1 MSFVVI
7 EGPNGA
13 GKTSLIKK
21 MTENGIKTL
30 SSPNGTP
37 LAKLLR
43 PVARGTEPWED
54 VDKRVKFLSFSAAR
68 LDEYIRVVKDSKQ
81 LVVAD
86 RWWTS
91 TYVYQCCL
99 EGFST
104 DFLQYTIHP
113 EEKIDLVVGLDA
125 KDEVLLERVKKEREI
140 NKTHG
145 NCSWTQ
151 DTKVMTNIA
160 GLYRTE
166 LPAYLKEL
174 NIGYV
179 RIDTENSTPED
190 VYNTVMN
197 TIEWSF
203 NIKT

>member
-1 MSFVVI
+1 MSFVII

-21 MTENGIKTL
+21 MSDNGIKTL

-37 LAKLLR
+37 LAKFLR
-43 PVARGTEPWED
+43 PVARATEPWED
-54 VDKRVKFLSFSAAR
+54 VDKRVKFLAFSAAR
-68 LDEYIRVVKDSKQ
+68 LDEYIRMVKDSEE
-81 LVVAD
+81 LVIAD

-113 EEKIDLVVGLDA
+113 DEKIDLVIGLDA
-125 KDEVLLERVKKEREI
+125 KDEVLLERVKKEREL
-140 NKTHG
+140 NKSHG
-145 NCSWTQ
+145 NCSWTK
-151 DTKVMTNIA
+151 DTKIMTDIA

-174 NIGYV
+174 GIKYQGIN
-179 RIDTENSTPED
+179 TENSTPD
-190 VYNTVMN
+190 QVYNNVMN
-197 TIEWSF
+197 TIHWSYD
-203 NIKT
+203 IT

>member
-21 MTENGIKTL
+21 MSDNGIKTL

-37 LAKLLR
+37 LAKFLR
-43 PVARGTEPWED
+43 PVARATDPWED
-54 VDKRVKFLSFSAAR
+54 VDKRVKFLAFSAAR
-68 LDEYIRVVKDSKQ
+68 LDEYIRVVKDSKE
-81 LVVAD
+81 LVIAD

-113 EEKIDLVVGLDA
+113 DEKIDLVIGLDA
-125 KDEVLLERVKKEREI
+125 KDEVLFERVKKEREL
-140 NKTHG
+140 NKSHG
-145 NCSWTQ
+145 NCSWTK
-151 DTKVMTNIA
+151 DTKIMTDIA
-160 GLYRTE
+160 GRYRTE
-166 LPAYLKEL
+166 LPAYLKQL
-174 NIGYV
+174 GIKYQGIN
-179 RIDTENSTPED
+179 TENSTPDE

-197 TIEWSF
+197 TITWSYG
-203 NIKT
+203 IT